1 MRAYTGVRKCP
12 FHNLALATNRRQE
25 IRRLVTSTS
34 RDGVLIGTCLRV
46 IHLQQIRFN
55 RRGSLVVIHARD
67 SILISFDAL
76 ILSNVTVKIG
86 SINCFVLLVRTDP
99 ASYPR

>member
-1 MRAYTGVRKCP
+1 ME
-12 FHNLALATNRRQE
+12 RQE
-25 IRRLVTSTS
+25 IRRLVTLTS
-34 RDGVLIGTCLRV
+34 HDGVLFGTCLRV

-76 ILSNVTVKIG
+76 IPSNVTVKIG
-86 SINCFVLLVRTDP
+86 SINCFRTTGP
-99 ASYPR
+99 